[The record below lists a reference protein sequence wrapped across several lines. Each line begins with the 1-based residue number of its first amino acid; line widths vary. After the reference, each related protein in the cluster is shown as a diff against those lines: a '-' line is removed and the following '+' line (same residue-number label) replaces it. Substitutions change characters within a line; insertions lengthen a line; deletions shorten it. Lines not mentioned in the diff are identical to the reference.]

1 MKNNDYGVKF
11 EDLPDFFLIPVTE
24 KELLEEWKE
33 TIEAQIASH
42 KRIIE
47 STKVTIADY
56 EKSLRFE
63 HSDGAERYYS
73 EKIKSEKEH
82 IKYFTRQIAKDE
94 IRLKLLGGI
103 KL

>member
-1 MKNNDYGVKF
+1 MGNSEYGVKF
-11 EDLPDFFLIPVTE
+11 EDVPDFFSIPVIE
-24 KELLEEWKE
+24 KELLKEWKE
-33 TIEAQIASH
+33 SIQAQINSH

-47 STKVTIADY
+47 STKVTITDY

-63 HSDGAERYYS
+63 HSDYAKLYFS

-82 IKYFTRQIAKDE
+82 IKYFTKQIAKDE